1 MMQTMTWGDGCPC
14 PIDARGDG
22 ERCAGELVRARFGGE
37 IEPVVDWLVGLPA
50 PVYAVYE
57 AGPRDQLPHLGRPGA
72 LTQPVRRVAP
82 PRSGRTRSHA
92 SVRDPSSAL
101 GELHIQRSR
110 PWEAETTLP

>member
-57 AGPRDQLPHLGRPGA
+57 AGPRDQLPTWVGLVPSLSQSGESRHSGADGRGRMRA
-72 LTQPVRRVAP
+72 FETRRP
-82 PRSGRTRSHA
+82 
-92 SVRDPSSAL
+92 L
-101 GELHIQRSR
+101 
-110 PWEAETTLP
+110 